1 MIDTGYEQIIQHQE
15 LALDLLNHLTS
26 MCTNYFFLFFPGKI
40 YTFMYVLHINY
51 TNTDYGVVPS
61 TNLHRIYKIQIVMVG
76 LVGTRYTLLPT
87 MLQQLF

>member
-1 MIDTGYEQIIQHQE
+1 
-15 LALDLLNHLTS
+15 
-26 MCTNYFFLFFPGKI
+26 
-40 YTFMYVLHINY
+40 MYVLHINY